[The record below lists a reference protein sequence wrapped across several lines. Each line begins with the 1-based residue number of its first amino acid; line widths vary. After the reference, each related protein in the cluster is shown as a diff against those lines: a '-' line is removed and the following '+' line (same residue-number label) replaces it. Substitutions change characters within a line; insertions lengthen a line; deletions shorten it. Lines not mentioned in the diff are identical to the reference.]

1 MAGHI
6 DIQAVVKAPLELTW
20 RLANSTENDR
30 RHAPDGHQLLAEDPA
45 RHSRV
50 LRVVSPPDPRGRV
63 WEYQV
68 ERILDPERR
77 TAYARRFANPYFR
90 YSVALWV
97 YQEAPG
103 GASLIRTV
111 QDFEMTP
118 DSPVDDD
125 TMGEIIR
132 RGTEGALRKTV
143 EFVEAEHALRT
154 NG

>member
-1 MAGHI
+1 MPGHI
-6 DIQAVVKAPLELTW
+6 DIEALVKAPLELTW

-30 RHAPDGHQLLAEDPA
+30 RHSPDGHHLVAEDPA

-50 LRVVSPPDPRGRV
+50 LRVASPPDTQGRV
-63 WEYQV
+63 WEYYV

-77 TAYARRFANPYFR
+77 TAYARRFGNPWFR

-97 YQEAPG
+97 YQEAPDG
-103 GASLIRTV
+103 GSLVRTV

-118 DSPVDDD
+118 DSPVDDHA
-125 TMGEIIR
+125 MEEIIR

-143 EFVEAEHALRT
+143 EFVEAEHALEANR
-154 NG
+154 